1 MIIKIE
7 AVPKLVVEDGV
18 EKVVMGENNQPVWDK
33 ERALIT
39 TKGGNYR
46 RIVTLT
52 DELAAEV
59 AKGHRY
65 FNAVEKNGK
74 LHITKEANGS
84 NPVRSGLI
92 PLLGFDVW
100 EHAYYLDYQ
109 NKRADHIN
117 ALWSIIDWDVVGKR
131 MK

>member
-7 AVPKLVVEDGV
+7 AVPKLIVEDGV
-18 EKVVMGENNQPVWDK
+18 EKVVMGANNQPVWDK

-74 LHITKEANGS
+74 CPPDFKEADNDSKERRRVSRPNSRGS
-84 NPVRSGLI
+84 NPPCNAWRKTGLY
-92 PLLGFDVW
+92 LL
-100 EHAYYLDYQ
+100 Q
-109 NKRADHIN
+109 N
-117 ALWSIIDWDVVGKR
+117 L
-131 MK
+131 

>member
-7 AVPKLVVEDGV
+7 AVPKLIVEDGV
-18 EKVVMGENNQPVWDK
+18 EKVVMGANNQPVWDK

-59 AKGHRY
+59 AKVGEPMEAIIDKIETFMGQTLVTVTYTRPTALSGLGGC
-65 FNAVEKNGK
+65 FVDV
-74 LHITKEANGS
+74 HITLKE
-84 NPVRSGLI
+84 
-92 PLLGFDVW
+92 
-100 EHAYYLDYQ
+100 Y
-109 NKRADHIN
+109 
-117 ALWSIIDWDVVGKR
+117 
-131 MK
+131 